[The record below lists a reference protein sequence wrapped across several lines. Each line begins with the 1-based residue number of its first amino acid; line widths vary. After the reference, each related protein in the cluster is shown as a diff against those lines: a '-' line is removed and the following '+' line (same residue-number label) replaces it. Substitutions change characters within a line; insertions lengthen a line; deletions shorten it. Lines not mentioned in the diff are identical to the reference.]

1 LKVGEDVHGGGFRFG
16 GALQVEIGERIGRN
30 DQLTVR
36 VPSYNQKLKEDR
48 PMKRVLLTAALLFAG
63 AGLSVQAQ
71 DTKTPTDQSPTTTMD
86 KATPDMKSDT
96 KGQQPPT
103 KAMGDAVPPMKP
115 GDKPSSPD
123 TPSTTT
129 PGTSPSK

>member
-1 LKVGEDVHGGGFRFG
+1 
-16 GALQVEIGERIGRN
+16 
-30 DQLTVR
+30 
-36 VPSYNQKLKEDR
+36 
-48 PMKRVLLTAALLFAG
+48 MKRVLLAAALLLAG
-63 AGLSVQAQ
+63 AGFSVQAQ
-71 DTKTPTDQSPTTTMD
+71 DTKAPPTDQSPTTTMD

-115 GDKPSSPD
+115 GDKPTSPD

-129 PGTSPSK
+129 PDSPPSK